1 MKEFQSQ
8 LEQLLATEELLFEAT
23 PGFGRFKPFLEQSI
37 AHPAKMNT
45 NLTEYLIRTLTK
57 EGDVILDPMSGSGQ
71 TGVIA
76 ALLGRDA
83 ICVELEEKFHKWQLE
98 TQIKL
103 ETSQTL
109 STKGKMHCILGDAR
123 KLGEL
128 LQTVD
133 AIVTSPPYADAKKG
147 GVANS
152 DKMAERWDRTAKEK
166 NWNTW
171 GKTWTT
177 EGRKRALESL
187 GSGYSKDTN
196 NIGNLPIGEIDAV
209 ITSPPYAI
217 DPKNICHTKDG
228 KTLED
233 YDVKRGFKPTV
244 HARTNYSTNPDN
256 IGHLP
261 EGDIDAIIT
270 SPPYSE
276 GIGHPAGENASSEH
290 KERLEMQ
297 RKYTEQ
303 MTSEGNIGSLKHGE
317 VDAVITSPPYE
328 QSMEGGTRHYK
339 KDGGHFKIIT
349 DKNLP
354 TAYSFRN
361 KSQIGNFKKETYL
374 QAMLTVYE
382 EMFKVLKVDGQAII
396 IVKPFIRNKK
406 VVDLPYQTWLLM
418 QKCGFKL
425 TKVFKLK
432 LTQQSFWRI
441 LYQKKHPEVDVIAH
455 EYVLVCQ
462 K

>member
-1 MKEFQSQ
+1 LSEKKGVLVKEFQSQ
-8 LEQLLATEELLFEAT
+8 LEQLLATEELLFDAT

-83 ICVELEEKFHKWQLE
+83 VCVELEEKFHKWQLE
-98 TQIKL
+98 TKIKL

-109 STKGKMHCILGDAR
+109 STKGKMRCVLGDAR

-147 GVANS
+147 GVADS
-152 DKMAERWDRTAKEK
+152 DKMAERWDKTAKEK

-187 GSGYSKDTN
+187 GSGYSKDAN
-196 NIGNLPIGEIDAV
+196 NIGNLPMGEITTV
-209 ITSPPYAI
+209 ITSPPYGDSDGSFKDYCSGGKTNYA
-217 DPKNICHTKDG
+217 KEGWGDG
-228 KTLED
+228 KQKV
-233 YDVKRGFKPTV
+233 DVIV
-244 HARTNYSTNPDN
+244 
-256 IGHLP
+256 
-261 EGDIDAIIT
+261 T

-276 GIGHPAGENASSEH
+276 GIGHPAGENASPEH
-290 KERLEMQ
+290 KERLDMQ

-303 MTSEGNIGSLKHGE
+303 MTSEGNIGNLKHGE
-317 VDAVITSPPYE
+317 VDVVITSPPYE

-339 KDGGHFKIIT
+339 KDGGHFKIIM
-349 DKNLP
+349 DKSLP

-361 KSQIGNFKKETYL
+361 KNQIGNFKKETYL

-382 EMFKVLKVDGQAII
+382 EMFKVLKADGKAII

-418 QKCGFKL
+418 QKCGFQL

-432 LTQQSFWRI
+432 LTQQSFWRT

-455 EYVLVCQ
+455 EYILVCQ